1 MANGTHLELQIG
13 ETFAKSVTKP
23 IPELGSLD
31 SFRRTSRYN
40 RDSDDKELYRS
51 VYISKNHSPEQLKA
65 LLKVLSEASKTDN
78 FTQSAIRTLKRHLAV
93 FEDDGKGNPFTWLSL
108 AAGLRHYL
116 FNNKH
121 KWLVSTRESD
131 CGIMYLPLEV
141 KIEDGDS
148 RHKEAPTVSVE
159 LVFNSH
165 RGYLNTRQ
173 RISISAG
180 TLQSRSIAQHLAEQN
195 LRVATDEDMELYEQL
210 QERYKLYRSKDQAQ
224 VWVRDLAAETANDS
238 WWWSSKDINLTVKGK
253 PSKAVLDLKGD
264 PNAYSYSYSRRN
276 RSREEGINKQLKAVT
291 NADWLA
297 PELVEEKFTLPVP
310 HHPLLPIFSLAH
322 HESYWVNV
330 KNMQFY
336 KYDETLQDKLVLP
349 DANIKLLDA
358 LVQNLDLFVE
368 DDDSRSRVLTDKAQ
382 SRVILFKGPPGVGK
396 TLTSEVYAERIHRPL
411 YEVACGQLGSD
422 PEELEGKLQM
432 VLSRSIRLNMPLV
445 LNEADVYVKARG
457 DNLSQN
463 SIITVFLRL
472 LEYHTGLVF
481 LTTNRPDDI
490 DFALI
495 SRCIA
500 VINCERPKEPERIRL
515 WRVLSQE
522 FDKQMPE
529 EHAKKAAKLFPEVSG
544 RDIQQLL
551 MLTRRVCIAHG
562 ESISLRALADNAIF
576 RDIKVDSDYY
586 ATCFAKDKQ

>member
-1 MANGTHLELQIG
+1 MTNGTHLELHVG
-13 ETFAKSVTKP
+13 EAFAKTVKP
-23 IPELGSLD
+23 TPELGSLD

-51 VYISKNHSPEQLKA
+51 IYINKNHSPDQLKA
-65 LLKVLSEASKTDN
+65 LLKLLNDAPKTDN
-78 FTQSAIRTLKRHLAV
+78 ITQPAIRSLKRHLAA
-93 FEDDGKGNPFTWLSL
+93 FEDEGKGSPFTWLSL

-116 FNNKH
+116 FSSKH
-121 KWLVSTRESD
+121 KWLISTRESD
-131 CGIMYLPLEV
+131 CGIMYLPLDI
-141 KIEDGDS
+141 KIEANDS
-148 RHKEAPTVSVE
+148 RREKDAPTVYLD

-165 RGYLNTRQ
+165 RGYVSTRQ
-173 RISISAG
+173 HVRISAG

-210 QERYKLYRSKDQAQ
+210 QERYKLYRSKDQSQ
-224 VWVRDLAAETANDS
+224 VWVRDFAAETANDS

-264 PNAYSYSYSRRN
+264 PNSYSYSYSRRN
-276 RSREEGINKQLKAVT
+276 RSREEGLAKQIKTIT

-368 DDDSRSRVLTDKAQ
+368 EDESRSRVLTDKAQ

-396 TLTSEVYAERIHRPL
+396 TLTSEVYAERINRPL

-422 PEELEGKLQM
+422 PEELETKLQM
-432 VLSRSIRLNMPLV
+432 VLSRSVRLNMPLV